1 MIKKNKIFSESSNNI
16 LKYSLVLFLINFLIW
31 FQSPEIR
38 FGWGILIF
46 FPCLMFA
53 LILNKINY
61 LSNFKVK
68 MNILILILGLGL
80 CVKNANQFNIDN
92 ILNPY
97 SKNFK
102 YDQIKIYTT
111 INELKFIEV

>member
-1 MIKKNKIFSESSNNI
+1 
-16 LKYSLVLFLINFLIW
+16 
-31 FQSPEIR
+31 
-38 FGWGILIF
+38 
-46 FPCLMFA
+46 
-53 LILNKINY
+53 
-61 LSNFKVK
+61 

-111 INELKFIEV
+111 INGIKIYRSLNWMCADFNKICINKPKRNYLINKKKGYLIISTSDFKTL